1 MPPPGSRGDHT
12 GSANNRETW
21 GAGVIAVTCD
31 NPAMPLHVALLRG
44 INIGPRQRIA
54 MGDLRALVTDLGHT
68 SVETYV
74 QSGNVVFQSRSRST
88 AALAA
93 AIENAITEKL
103 GLTVAVVVRSGPE
116 LAAVVAGQP
125 FGDRGADDKQ
135 PYVAFLSE
143 EPDRR
148 TVAAV
153 DASAFAPDEIASP
166 GARCTCTTRTGSGR
180 SKLSNAFLE
189 RSLGVTSTMR
199 NWRTVKALADLSAK
213 G

>member
-1 MPPPGSRGDHT
+1 
-12 GSANNRETW
+12 
-21 GAGVIAVTCD
+21 
-31 NPAMPLHVALLRG
+31 MPLHAALLRG

-54 MGDLRALVTDLGHT
+54 MGDLRALVSDLGHT

-74 QSGNVVFQSRSRST
+74 QSGNVVFRSRSRST

-93 AIENAITEKL
+93 AIEKAITEKL
-103 GLTVAVVVRSGPE
+103 GLTVAVAVRSGPE

-125 FGDRGADDKQ
+125 FGDRGAGDKQ
-135 PYVAFLSE
+135 LHVAFLSD
-143 EPDRR
+143 EPGRK

-153 DASAFAPDEIASP
+153 DAAALAPDEMRVAGREVYLHYPS
-166 GARCTCTTRTGSGR
+166 GSGR

-199 NWRTVKALADLSAK
+199 NWRTVKALADLTSK